1 MEPGGLLPDSTTDFN
16 TIKTDTKKAGTTS
29 KGVHIRFSELFS
41 YVMKPKRSI
50 HFEFL
55 TGISISTDLY
65 FSMLYTHSNKVTARK
80 HIDQSS
86 GVETHTPSMV

>member
-1 MEPGGLLPDSTTDFN
+1 MEPGGLLPDFPTDFN

-65 FSMLYTHSNKVTARK
+65 FSILYTHSNKVTARK
-80 HIDQSS
+80 MLIRR
-86 GVETHTPSMV
+86 

>member
-1 MEPGGLLPDSTTDFN
+1 MEPGGLLPDSPTDFN

-41 YVMKPKRSI
+41 YVMKPKRYI

-80 HIDQSS
+80 MLIRR
-86 GVETHTPSMV
+86 